1 MKNLIL
7 SLIVLLSISVNSIGQ
22 STIEDNQ
29 MIAVVTKKYELI
41 QTEFYTLDQQLLH
54 ASTDVFLM
62 EEKVD
67 VIDLQ
72 ETLRQ
77 PSFTLKTPAS
87 QLLQISNGKE
97 TNSFYTQKIHN
108 TAPSFRLMEK
118 PTSSI
123 PLKNVSIGS
132 TSQILQKHLN
142 NNATRNII
150 SVSEL
155 PGAVPLAG
163 FSFKL

>member
-72 ETLRQ
+72 
-77 PSFTLKTPAS
+77 LKT
-87 QLLQISNGKE
+87 
-97 TNSFYTQKIHN
+97 NSPF
-108 TAPSFRLMEK
+108 
-118 PTSSI
+118 
-123 PLKNVSIGS
+123 LKNLSME
-132 TSQILQKHLN
+132 T
-142 NNATRNII
+142 
-150 SVSEL
+150 
-155 PGAVPLAG
+155 
-163 FSFKL
+163 